1 MNFTTY
7 LAESEKVYNFRIKA
21 AAPLTK
27 EVAEKI
33 EKYLQKFRLKSIS
46 KPRKTIMQKCPMD
59 FTNLTNAEIW
69 MIDATTTLPCSSYV
83 MQQAIIEIMQVPEN
97 YVVVRGENEPLE
109 IENNRQVQERELKDA
124 AEKEGLTQAALLG
137 VDSEYPEAERGV
149 DGQNYYGDSYNGRLM
164 KYLKT
169 VSEENQPKKVDAP
182 SPLFKWLDMPKTA
195 QDPVQPPEDFNAAIK
210 RPEIKDADKDAK
222 KPAANGNFDSE
233 GDVVKRTFNTKTG
246 VTRVQAAKPT
256 TVRKV

>member
-1 MNFTTY
+1 MNFTKY

-27 EVAEKI
+27 EVVAQI
-33 EKYLQKFRLKSIS
+33 EMYLQKFRPKSIS

-59 FTNLTNAEIW
+59 FTNLHNVEIW

-83 MQQAIIEIMQVPEN
+83 MQQAIREIMNVPEN
-97 YVVVRGENEPLE
+97 YIVVRGENEPLE
-109 IENNRQVQERELKDA
+109 IENNRQTQERELKDA
-124 AEKEGLTQAALLG
+124 ADKAGLTAAPLLG
-137 VDSEYPEAERGV
+137 IDSEYPEAERGV

-210 RPEIKDADKDAK
+210 RPEVKDVDAGAK
-222 KPAANGNFDSE
+222 KPASNGNFDSE
-233 GDVVKRTFNTKTG
+233 GEVVKRTFNTKSG
-246 VTRVQAAKPT
+246 KTRVQSATPT